1 MYLLY
6 GPRFTP
12 IIFIFISFSTSLLA
26 STIALE
32 DTVDESEPLGL
43 GSPP

>member
-6 GPRFTP
+6 GPRFTLV
-12 IIFIFISFSTSLLA
+12 IFISFSTSLLA